1 MTQQHEPTDGLE
13 YPCQKCGKA
22 EASLATLDVCDR
34 CYISIVAKDTQSQG
48 MQLQLPLKD
57 GSPSFEEVVNA
68 VSYTRARA
76 FKQGGFSVGKK
87 YPTLN
92 EEVNNRID
100 KMSAVRRQ
108 RELDGMD
115 PHELDRFV

>member
-13 YPCQKCGKA
+13 YPCQKCGRA

-34 CYISIVAKDTQSQG
+34 CYISIVAKDTQSG
-48 MQLQLPLKD
+48 SLQLQLPLED
-57 GSPSFEEVVNA
+57 SSPSFEEVVNA

-76 FKQGGFSVGKK
+76 FSRGGFSIGKK

-92 EEVNNRID
+92 EEMHKND
-100 KMSAVRRQ
+100 T
-108 RELDGMD
+108 
-115 PHELDRFV
+115 